1 MLCGRQAELFKDDAA
16 EGLVWSTDVDTVL
29 STRAKQRQSAAVEK
43 AADAEAKIKEVIEE
57 ALPNNAG
64 GGGGSSG
71 GGGGGS
77 SGGGG
82 GSGGALSA
90 PASSGTEGPSV
101 PDVLNPDTAALLAE
115 VEAALVEHITT
126 EYTATAA
133 AAAAEVAAGSTTF
146 VKVAAKARVMLSFR
160 EPLSNRG
167 LQQRY
172 ENTLLWSD
180 YGQLREPRSP
190 SNRPNH
196 RPAPSL
202 AHPTPHRPSPIHFAR
217 LLNNRRA

>member
-57 ALPNNAG
+57 ALPNNA
-64 GGGGSSG
+64 

-180 YGQLREPRSP
+180 YGQLR
-190 SNRPNH
+190 
-196 RPAPSL
+196 APL
-202 AHPTPHRPSPIHFAR
+202 P
-217 LLNNRRA
+217 